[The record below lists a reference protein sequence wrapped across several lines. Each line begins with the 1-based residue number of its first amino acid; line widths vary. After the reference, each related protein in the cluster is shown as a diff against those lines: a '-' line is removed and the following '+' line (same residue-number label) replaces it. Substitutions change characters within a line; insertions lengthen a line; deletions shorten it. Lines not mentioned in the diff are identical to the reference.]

1 MSSVRFVV
9 YAGDAIR
16 ELGRLAD
23 GPGPATIAG
32 LESVL
37 AESFAETQMVVHI
50 ITGSLKASG
59 KIESDYADD
68 EWSGLISY
76 GGPSPGSV
84 YDPVRYAGYERGKG
98 FGGIHDFLVPALA
111 ASGRYGEVIGNWLR
125 GTP

>member
-9 YAGDAIR
+9 YAGDALG
-16 ELGRLAD
+16 ELDRLAD
-23 GPGPATIAG
+23 GPSPATIAG

-76 GGPSPGSV
+76 GGVSPGSV
-84 YDPVRYAGYERGKG
+84 HDPVDYSRAERER
-98 FGGIHDFLVPALA
+98 GGIHDFLAPALA